1 MHALARRNLRD
12 AWRVSRQLASCA
24 RCSPLDAS
32 TSEPPG
38 VPAGRLAVESIFWT
52 PAGGRRQQPPR
63 FGGFAAAEARR
74 LYTSSPP
81 RPDDQPAAASGG
93 GVAPGG
99 VASSDTSEE
108 PESARVYEG
117 GLSVTV
123 RRVKLLSLSSLAAT
137 VVGAPLLVHLSSPEA
152 VTVGA
157 KVLITSTLMF
167 FGVFTTALLQWFAS
181 PYIIRLEVD
190 GQRVSATT
198 FNVLARPETKVF
210 AIADMREAQTMRPLA
225 TFQAHGKVYY
235 IDGTADER
243 LLAKLGLKKT
253 PIKEQ
258 KEEDEED
265 D

>member
-1 MHALARRNLRD
+1 MHVLARRNLRD

-24 RCSPLDAS
+24 RQTHDAPAL
-32 TSEPPG
+32 EPPG
-38 VPAGRLAVESIFWT
+38 QAASRFAADRLAYTS
-52 PAGGRRQQPPR
+52 AGERRHPHR
-63 FGGFAAAEARR
+63 FVGFAASSLSSRR
-74 LYTSSPP
+74 LYTSPT
-81 RPDDQPAAASGG
+81 DQPAA
-93 GVAPGG
+93 PGG
-99 VASSDTSEE
+99 AVSSSDTGEE

-117 GLSVTV
+117 GLAVTV

-157 KVLITSTLMF
+157 KVMITGTLMF

-181 PYIIRLEVD
+181 PYIIRLELD
-190 GQRVSATT
+190 GQQVSATT
-198 FNVLARPETKVF
+198 FNVLARPHTKVF
-210 AIADMREAQTMRPLA
+210 TIADMQEAKTMRPLA

-253 PIKEQ
+253 PIKEPAQ
-258 KEEDEED
+258 DEDED

>member
-24 RCSPLDAS
+24 RLAHDAPAL
-32 TSEPPG
+32 EPPG
-38 VPAGRLAVESIFWT
+38 QPGSRLAADRLAGT
-52 PAGGRRQQPPR
+52 PSAGERHHQPLR
-63 FGGFAAAEARR
+63 FGGFAAAEAQR
-74 LYTSSPP
+74 LFSTSPT
-81 RPDDQPAAASGG
+81 DQPAAPSNA
-93 GVAPGG
+93 
-99 VASSDTSEE
+99 ASSGDTGEE

-157 KVLITSTLMF
+157 KVMITGTLVF

-181 PYIIRLEVD
+181 PYIIRLELD
-190 GQRVSATT
+190 GQQVSATT
-198 FNVLARPETKVF
+198 FNVLARPHTKVF
-210 AIADMREAQTMRPLA
+210 TIADMQEAKTMRPLA

-253 PIKEQ
+253 PIKEPTE
-258 KEEDEED
+258 KDEDED